1 MHAGFGSTWASKTVA
16 TTMINNSAAQNEPG
30 RPRIHAIAQ
39 LRRTQ
44 PGDDGW
50 KEQGEVEDE
59 EELVIRA
66 VNRANFSR
74 ALTFRLHNSTMEM
87 ASRATDDRTNA
98 SFIVDDGGV
107 ATDAEQAA
115 GAREAEGQASAVLRV
130 GDAVRLW
137 QLAPGCDDCSPES
150 LTITNGPTSAERI
163 APKLSE
169 LTIVANNSL
178 ELTMP
183 AYSVLIASVSLPACA
198 LKEEG

>member
-1 MHAGFGSTWASKTVA
+1 VHAGFGSTWASKTVA
-16 TTMINNSAAQNEPG
+16 TTMINNSAAQNQPG

-39 LRRTQ
+39 LRRRQ

-50 KEQGEVEDE
+50 KEQGEEEE

-74 ALTFRLHNSTMEM
+74 ALTLRLRNGTLT
-87 ASRATDDRTNA
+87 SRATDERTNA
-98 SFIVDDGGV
+98 SFIVDDGGT
-107 ATDAEQAA
+107 ATEVEQAA
-115 GAREAEGQASAVLRV
+115 GAREAEGQASPFLRV

-169 LTIVANNSL
+169 LTIVANDNL

-183 AYSVLIASVSLPACA
+183 AYSVLIASVSLPAHS
-198 LKEEG
+198 KRRGR